1 MRGMG
6 GSDFGSLDCAIG
18 CAFFGRLAD
27 WRTPV
32 CPRRHSVLEATMDD
46 VLGRDTPTD
55 SRKTPSYNTPR
66 GWEDRHD
73 PNRTL
78 RRAVV
83 DLGPGTLC

>member
-32 CPRRHSVLEATMDD
+32 CPRRHSVLEATMD
-46 VLGRDTPTD
+46 GCAW
-55 SRKTPSYNTPR
+55 S
-66 GWEDRHD
+66 G
-73 PNRTL
+73 
-78 RRAVV
+78 
-83 DLGPGTLC
+83 